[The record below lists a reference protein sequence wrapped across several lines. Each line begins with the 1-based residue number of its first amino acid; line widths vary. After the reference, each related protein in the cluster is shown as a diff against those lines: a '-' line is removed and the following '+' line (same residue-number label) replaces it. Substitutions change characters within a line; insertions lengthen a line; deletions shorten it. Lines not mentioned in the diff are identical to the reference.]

1 MHPDSFVEI
10 HFHTRKLLFMIQ
22 KTHILKW
29 LLEFVSFEP
38 HFLIRE
44 MDSLLAYGISRW
56 LTP

>member
-56 LTP
+56 N